1 MIKLFLIVAMSLLL
15 SGCGTLAVRAGFP
28 DEPSDMPQYY
38 PATVVDA
45 QLVFSPFYLLIVEPT
60 EIYEDD
66 LTTLP
71 RALLACLV
79 GVVDLPIS
87 LVSDTIYLPWDIK
100 NRESNKDLQPTVTT
114 PVESGDVQGTAAEL

>member
-1 MIKLFLIVAMSLLL
+1 MSSFL
-15 SGCGTLAVRAGFP
+15 SGCGTLVARVGFP
-28 DEPSDMPQYY
+28 DGSSDIPQYY

-45 QLVFSPFYLLIVEPT
+45 QLIFSPFYLLIVEPS

-87 LVSDTIYLPWDIK
+87 LVSDTICIPLDIK
-100 NRESNKDLQPTVTT
+100 NRESNKDLQPTLKT
-114 PVESGDVQGTAAEL
+114 PVDEVEAQGTQGHP